1 MATIVVFVA
10 WIFSLCLHEFS
21 HALVAYWGG
30 DKSVKDKGYLTFN
43 PLKYA
48 DPLLSVIYPMFFL
61 LAGGIGMP
69 GGCVYVDRSRLRSK
83 AWECAVSLAGPFS
96 NAFLAVVL
104 SLPFMLGMADAG
116 AQHSFWAVYSF
127 LIVLQV
133 SAVLL
138 NLLPIPPLDGFG
150 AIAPWL
156 PGETRNALYKQ
167 GQIGMLLVF
176 MSFWFIPFVN
186 HTFWGTV
193 YYIVESLGIPR
204 GLAWDG
210 YELFKIW

>member
-1 MATIVVFVA
+1 MATIIVLLA
-10 WIFSLCLHEFS
+10 WVFSLCLHEFS

-43 PLKYA
+43 PLKYT
-48 DPLLSVIYPMFFL
+48 DPLLSVIYPLFFL
-61 LAGGIGMP
+61 LAGGIGLP
-69 GGCVYVDRSRLRSK
+69 GGCVYIDRSRLRSE
-83 AWECAVSLAGPFS
+83 WWQCAVSLAGPLS
-96 NAFLAVVL
+96 NAVLAVVL
-104 SLPFMLGMADAG
+104 SLPFLLGLVDLAAH
-116 AQHSFWAVYSF
+116 HSFWSIYSF
-127 LIVLQV
+127 FMVLQV

-156 PGETRNALYKQ
+156 PVETRTLLYRHSQ
-167 GQIGMLLVF
+167 LGMFLVF

-186 HTFWGTV
+186 NTFWGTV
-193 YYIVESLGIPR
+193 DRIVELLGVPR

-210 YELFKIW
+210 YLLFRIW